1 MLQKTYAPLLARW
14 ESMQPVTRGAWLVSA
29 GAMTLVMMAAL
40 VKFLGARLPAMEI
53 LFFRSLVGFCLV
65 LPVFLRNPL
74 EPFRTQR
81 FGMHLAR
88 GVTGA
93 IGNACFFW
101 TMTHLL
107 LADAMALQFSRPL
120 FAIPLALLFLGEVAG
135 IHRTL
140 VSVIGFAG
148 ILIYA
153 RPFTDGFEPGAF
165 VGALGALAGALVVI
179 CIKRLQTTESTRV
192 IMFYYAFWN
201 TVFAAIPAFW
211 FWITPTLPEFAL
223 LMVVG
228 VLGIIGQTL
237 ITQGLS
243 HGDATALLPLDY
255 SRVLYAGAIGY
266 LLFGELPG
274 LWSLAGM
281 AVILS
286 ASLYLVLTE
295 RRRASKVV
303 E

>member
-1 MLQKTYAPLLARW
+1 
-14 ESMQPVTRGAWLVSA
+14 
-29 GAMTLVMMAAL
+29 
-40 VKFLGARLPAMEI
+40 
-53 LFFRSLVGFCLV
+53 
-65 LPVFLRNPL
+65 
-74 EPFRTQR
+74 
-81 FGMHLAR
+81 
-88 GVTGA
+88 VTGA

-120 FAIPLALLFLGEVAG
+120 FAIPLALMFLGEVAG
-135 IHRTL
+135 THRTL
-140 VSVIGFAG
+140 VSIIGFVG

-153 RPFTDGFEPGAF
+153 RPFTEGFEPGAF
-165 VGALGALAGALVVI
+165 VGALGAFAGALVVI

-201 TVFAAIPAFW
+201 TVFAAIPALW
-211 FWITPTLPEFAL
+211 LWVTPTTPEFAL
-223 LMVVG
+223 LIVVG

-237 ITQGLS
+237 ITHGLS

-274 LWSLAGM
+274 LWSIAGM

-295 RRRASKVV
+295 RRRTPKLA

>member
-1 MLQKTYAPLLARW
+1 
-14 ESMQPVTRGAWLVSA
+14 
-29 GAMTLVMMAAL
+29 
-40 VKFLGARLPAMEI
+40 
-53 LFFRSLVGFCLV
+53 
-65 LPVFLRNPL
+65 
-74 EPFRTQR
+74 
-81 FGMHLAR
+81 
-88 GVTGA
+88 
-93 IGNACFFW
+93 
-101 TMTHLL
+101 
-107 LADAMALQFSRPL
+107 
-120 FAIPLALLFLGEVAG
+120 
-135 IHRTL
+135 
-140 VSVIGFAG
+140 
-148 ILIYA
+148 
-153 RPFTDGFEPGAF
+153 
-165 VGALGALAGALVVI
+165 
-179 CIKRLQTTESTRV
+179 
-192 IMFYYAFWN
+192 MFYYAFWN